1 MVALGGYFILLFAA
15 ILFFCYRRTLAG
27 KRWMLYAMLW
37 SIPLA
42 YLASVS
48 AGSSPR

>member
-42 YLASVS
+42 
-48 AGSSPR
+48 